1 MSVESMSESTSVE
14 AFEEHRPLLV
24 SITYRMLG
32 SLAEAEDVV
41 QEAWLRWDRTD
52 QTAIANSRAFLVRM
66 TTRIA
71 IDRLRQLKARRESY
85 IGPWLPEPV
94 LTERDVAEDVE
105 LAESVSLALLVVL
118 ETLSPLERAVFV
130 LREAFSHSYAEIGAI
145 IGRNEATVRQL
156 ARRARDHVAE
166 GRARFDA
173 DQTTRQRVTE
183 QFLAAC
189 NNGDLNALMA
199 VLAPGVTLY
208 ADSGGRVRAPRRPVV
223 GADKVARFFLAVW
236 TNRIPIGSGWRRGPT
251 WRSDWRGSTTVPASS
266 PPPMASLLARS
277 CWRSPTASFRAS
289 TSSPTPTSW
298 LVCAGSCR
306 HRTSSTAA
314 ALPHSPAPSPWA
326 MSRFGGAAAS

>member
-1 MSVESMSESTSVE
+1 MSTV
-14 AFEEHRPLLV
+14 
-24 SITYRMLG
+24 
-32 SLAEAEDVV
+32 
-41 QEAWLRWDRTD
+41 
-52 QTAIANSRAFLVRM
+52 RAFLVRM

-71 IDRLRQLKARRESY
+71 IDRLRRLKARRESY

-130 LREAFSHSYAEIGAI
+130 LREAFSHSYAEIGEI

-199 VLAPGVTLY
+199 VLAPGVTVY
-208 ADSGGRVRAPRRPVV
+208 ADSGGRVRAPRRPIV

-236 TNRIPIGSGWRRGPT
+236 TKYPDSIGVAEAHLEVRLARVNDGPGLIATADGKPIGALVLEIADGVIQSIDVIVNPDKLAGLRG
-251 WRSDWRGSTTVPASS
+251 
-266 PPPMASLLARS
+266 
-277 CWRSPTASFRAS
+277 
-289 TSSPTPTSW
+289 
-298 LVCAGSCR
+298 
-306 HRTSSTAA
+306 
-314 ALPHSPAPSPWA
+314 
-326 MSRFGGAAAS
+326 